1 MQNYIIFCNISVE
14 NSFKKV
20 NSWEQRVL
28 LAYDNNKLLSL
39 WLHIARWLVPNTI
52 GVYQQHHWCLL
63 TAPLVFANSTI
74 GDEHEHIVRKQ

>member
-52 GVYQQHHWCLL
+52 GVY
-63 TAPLVFANSTI
+63 
-74 GDEHEHIVRKQ
+74 